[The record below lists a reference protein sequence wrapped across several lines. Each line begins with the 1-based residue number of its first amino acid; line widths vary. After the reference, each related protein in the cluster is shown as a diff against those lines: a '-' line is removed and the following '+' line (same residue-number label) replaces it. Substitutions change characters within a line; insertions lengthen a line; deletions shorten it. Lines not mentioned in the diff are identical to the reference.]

1 MVASLFSSL
10 SLLSRMV
17 LSISLVPSF
26 PYGWNHTSYLVGA
39 EIMLLIQGPMCIWG
53 HIYKTASLP
62 GHRKQIIKEIKCF
75 DLETLK
81 TKQVNTS
88 RYKCWLN
95 YYWEVLKN
103 IYTQKSCYLPRSSG
117 LTNWNLGSCTGVFIN
132 KILTKNI

>member
-95 YYWEVLKN
+95 YY
-103 IYTQKSCYLPRSSG
+103 
-117 LTNWNLGSCTGVFIN
+117 
-132 KILTKNI
+132 